1 MQKGGEKLNSC
12 ELVTLVSTITCIISD
27 CIEDDSQLALLS
39 AMFTQL
45 GDSLNTVLT
54 CRENNKK
61 KIEKSSIF

>member
-27 CIEDDSQLALLS
+27 CIEDDNQLALLS
-39 AMFTQL
+39 AVFTQL

-54 CRENNKK
+54 GRENNKK
-61 KIEKSSIF
+61 KDWKI